1 MISHFDRLASEL
13 HRIFDQ
19 NNSKVATIKQ
29 LVPLVPVSC
38 CTAAQGPTLQ
48 ISIHR
53 EYGAELTEE
62 QKSQLALFMFTVA
75 PNLPPDMSAGPM
87 NLVGKVFNA
96 GLGALGFMLNF
107 SYKGVT
113 NEYLS
118 ISQVFNGEV
127 GGMGDFLDR
136 IRNKFSVRNK
146 FHKHN
151 V

>member
-29 LVPLVPVSC
+29 LVPLMPISC

-75 PNLPPDMSAGPM
+75 PNLPPVVGGGPT

-107 SYKGVT
+107 SFKGVT
-113 NEYLS
+113 TEYLPLS
-118 ISQVFNGEV
+118 EVFNGEV
-127 GGMGDFLDR
+127 AGIGDFLDR
-136 IRNKFSVRNK
+136 IRGKFGKLAKN
-146 FHKHN
+146 
-151 V
+151 

>member
-1 MISHFDRLASEL
+1 MPI
-13 HRIFDQ
+13 
-19 NNSKVATIKQ
+19 
-29 LVPLVPVSC
+29 SC

-107 SYKGVT
+107 SFKGVT
-113 NEYLS
+113 TEYLPLS
-118 ISQVFNGEV
+118 EVFNGEV
-127 GGMGDFLDR
+127 AGIGDFLDR
-136 IRNKFSVRNK
+136 IRGKFGKLAKN
-146 FHKHN
+146 
-151 V
+151 

>member
-29 LVPLVPVSC
+29 LVPLVPISC

-75 PNLPPDMSAGPM
+75 PNLPPDMSAGPQP
-87 NLVGKVFNA
+87 LVGKVFNA

-107 SYKGVT
+107 SFKGVT
-113 NEYLS
+113 TEYLPLS
-118 ISQVFNGEV
+118 EVFNGEV
-127 GGMGDFLDR
+127 AGIGDFLDR
-136 IRNKFSVRNK
+136 IRGKVGKLAKN
-146 FHKHN
+146 
-151 V
+151 